1 MKKSYALLC
10 LLLTAYTAH
19 SQCAFVDLVVS
30 SSDTSYV
37 QLYHPGFF
45 NMPSGFANMDAWEIT
60 TFAGDIVHEETAGGS
75 FEESFI
81 LFDHSVPITDSMLV
95 TLVITN
101 DISGIICTII
111 DTLYWEETEVIP
123 GVFIGNWAILGSNG
137 GLQTGLADRTLSN
150 TITVFPSPAVD
161 HVRITGVGS
170 TYALAI
176 FDLSGALVSNR
187 TNVRAGDRVDVA
199 HLPAGVYSI
208 RLWDDRDRP
217 LGIRKFIKM

>member
-111 DTLYWEETEVIP
+111 DTLFWEETEVIP

-137 GLQTGLADRTLSN
+137 GLQTGLGEQASVSDIN
-150 TITVFPSPAVD
+150 VFPSPAAD
-161 HVRITGVGS
+161 HVRIMGAGS
-170 TYALAI
+170 NYALSI
-176 FDLSGALVSNR
+176 NDVNGALVA
-187 TNVRAGDRVDVA
+187 THANVSANDRVDVSF
-199 HLPAGVYSI
+199 LPAGVYFI
-208 RLWDDRDRP
+208 RIADESNSLS
-217 LGIRKFIKM
+217 GIRRFVKL